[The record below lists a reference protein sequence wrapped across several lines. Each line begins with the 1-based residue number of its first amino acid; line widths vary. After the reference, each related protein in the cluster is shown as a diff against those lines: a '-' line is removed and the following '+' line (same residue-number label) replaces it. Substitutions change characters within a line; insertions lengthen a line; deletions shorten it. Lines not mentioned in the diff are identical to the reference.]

1 MRVKLTFS
9 VLLALAAM
17 TAIIWSTLDS
27 DALADTKPKGTPDA
41 PKSRADWP
49 TERVTVIGKRGSVR
63 DWLLNHTFRGTEGFS
78 DGSAPA
84 DVGSRYEFYW
94 QIYYLPG
101 GKIEAH
107 YSRLASRVPH
117 GPIEEVGFVEEGTWR
132 INDDGDLCQSL
143 LHVGYGVELC
153 YWVDRRGDRAA
164 MYYTACGAFNRCY
177 IGRLGPEGEI
187 VPGRAFTK

>member
-1 MRVKLTFS
+1 VRVTS
-9 VLLALAAM
+9 VFGLCMALLASTVIMWAALQ
-17 TAIIWSTLDS
+17 TA
-27 DALADTKPKGTPDA
+27 ALAETKAKGTPDA

-63 DWLLNHTFRGTEGFS
+63 DWLLNHTLLGTEGFS

-84 DVGSRYEFYW
+84 DVGSRYDFYW
-94 QIYYLPG
+94 QIYFKPG

-132 INDDGDLCQSL
+132 IDNDGDLCQSL
-143 LHVGYGVELC
+143 EHVGYGVEIC
-153 YWVDRRGDRAA
+153 YWVDRRGDRVA
-164 MYYTACGAFNRCY
+164 MYYTKCGAFNRCY
-177 IGRLGPEGEI
+177 VGRLGPEGEL